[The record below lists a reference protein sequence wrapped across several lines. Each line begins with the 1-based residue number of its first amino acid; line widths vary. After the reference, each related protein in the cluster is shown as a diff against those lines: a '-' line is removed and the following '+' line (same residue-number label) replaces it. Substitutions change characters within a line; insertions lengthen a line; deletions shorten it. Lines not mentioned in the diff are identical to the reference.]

1 MVPRWLG
8 CITKISWKKNLRLA
22 PEESQVP
29 RVLIT
34 SLESDTKIFFSNS
47 CNSFPFITTVLW

>member
-8 CITKISWKKNLRLA
+8 CISWKKNLKLA
-22 PEESQVP
+22 PKESQVP
-29 RVLIT
+29 HMLIT
-34 SLESDTKIFFSNS
+34 SLESDTKMVFSNS